1 MKKRIY
7 WVLLLLSAVG
17 VLCASVLT
25 LAVTSQHS
33 MRQAEEYVSDLAE
46 SVSQSYDYVDEASYE
61 QILQGLPKVVRVT
74 FITADGTVLY
84 DSDAEASKMENHLD
98 RPEIQK
104 AIQAGSGED
113 IRDSSTTDS
122 STYYYALRL
131 SDGNVLRLAQQY
143 SSIRS
148 MVLASI
154 PGIGVVMIILFGMA
168 LLLSRWLAQWMMKPV
183 ERAVHALD
191 QAGVNTESYAELK
204 PFFSHIQAQDQE
216 IHTQKEILEQER
228 EILGIITNNMREGLL
243 LISKDKNVVSVN
255 PSAIHMLAGRVA
267 EPSEFIGKNYLI
279 VNRTQELHDCVT
291 TALSGESLND
301 DFSMHGRVY
310 HIYASP
316 MLRLGEVDGAVVIVL
331 DETQQ
336 RMAERSRQEFSA
348 NVSHELKTPLTSI
361 SGYAEM
367 MENGMVASMDDIRK
381 FSGSIHKE
389 ALRLIALIEDIIRL
403 SRIEEEAKEPQSLEP
418 VKLDDLCEAVLE
430 SLEPVAKKA
439 EVSLH
444 LETCPAVLLGE
455 DGMLSELVY
464 NLCEN
469 AIKYNHPDGNVWL
482 RLSQDDKEIE
492 ICVKDD
498 GIGIPEESRLR
509 VFERFYRVDKSHSKQ
524 IGGTGLGLSIVK
536 HVVEYHHGRVELDS
550 ALGVGTEIRVF
561 LPKEAE

>member
-33 MRQAEEYVSDLAE
+33 MRQAEQYVSDLAK

-74 FITADGTVLY
+74 FITSDGTVLY

-98 RPEIQK
+98 RPEIQQ
-104 AIQAGSGED
+104 AIQTGSGED

-148 MVLASI
+148 MVLSSI

-316 MLRLGEVDGAVVIVL
+316 TLRLGEVDGAVVIVL

-367 MENGMVASMDDIRK
+367 MENGMVASMEDIRK

-418 VKLDDLCEAVLE
+418 VELDDLCEAVLE

-469 AIKYNHPDGNVWL
+469 AIKYNHPNGNVWL
-482 RLSQDDKEIE
+482 YLSQDDKKIE
-492 ICVKDD
+492 IRVKDD

-561 LPKEAE
+561 LPKEAK

>member
-33 MRQAEEYVSDLAE
+33 MQQAEQYVSDLAK

-74 FITADGTVLY
+74 FITSDGTVLY

-98 RPEIQK
+98 RPEIQQ
-104 AIQAGSGED
+104 AIQTGSGED
-113 IRDSSTTDS
+113 IRDSSTTES

-148 MVLASI
+148 MVLSSI

-291 TALSGESLND
+291 TALSGGSLND
-301 DFSMHGRVY
+301 DFTMHGRVY

-367 MENGMVASMDDIRK
+367 MENGMVASMEDIRK

-418 VKLDDLCEAVLE
+418 VELDDLCEAVLE

-469 AIKYNHPDGNVWL
+469 AIKYNHPNGNVWL
-482 RLSQDDKEIE
+482 YLSQDDKEIE
-492 ICVKDD
+492 IRVKDD

-536 HVVEYHHGRVELDS
+536 HVVVYHHGRVELDS

-561 LPKEAE
+561 LPKEAK

>member
-1 MKKRIY
+1 MQGKTTDQLRGSWHNFSKYRPLIRELVTRDLKVKYRRSFLGYVWSILNPLLMMLLQTLVFSYMFRFQIENFPLYLICGNTLFNFFNESTNMGMGSVLGNSSLIKKVYVPKFIFPISRVVSSFVNLLFSLAAIILVMLITRSPFHLTILLV
-7 WVLLLLSAVG
+7 WAPLVLL
-17 VLCASVLT
+17 
-25 LAVTSQHS
+25 
-33 MRQAEEYVSDLAE
+33 
-46 SVSQSYDYVDEASYE
+46 
-61 QILQGLPKVVRVT
+61 
-74 FITADGTVLY
+74 F
-84 DSDAEASKMENHLD
+84 
-98 RPEIQK
+98 
-104 AIQAGSGED
+104 
-113 IRDSSTTDS
+113 
-122 STYYYALRL
+122 
-131 SDGNVLRLAQQY
+131 
-143 SSIRS
+143 
-148 MVLASI
+148 
-154 PGIGVVMIILFGMA
+154 LFTCGMA
-168 LLLSRWLAQWMMKPV
+168 LLLSHWLTKWMMKPV
-183 ERAVHALD
+183 ERAVRALD
-191 QAGVNTESYAELK
+191 QAGVNADSYAELK

-243 LISKDKNVVSVN
+243 LVSKDKNVVSVN

-267 EPSEFIGKNYLI
+267 DPSEFIGKNYLI

-291 TALSGESLND
+291 TALSGASLND
-301 DFSMHGRVY
+301 DFTMHGRVY

-389 ALRLIALIEDIIRL
+389 SLRLIALIDDIIRL
-403 SRIEEEAKEPQSLEP
+403 SRIEEEVKEPQSLEP
-418 VKLDDLCEAVLE
+418 VELDDLCEAVME

-469 AIKYNHPDGNVWL
+469 AIKYNHPNGNVWL
-482 RLSQDDKEIE
+482 SLSQDEKEIT
-492 ICVKDD
+492 IKVKDD

-550 ALGVGTEIRVF
+550 GLGVGTEIRVF
-561 LPKEAE
+561 LPKVIE

>member
-17 VLCASVLT
+17 VLCASALT
-25 LAVTSQHS
+25 LAVTSQRS
-33 MRQAEEYVSDLAE
+33 MRQAEQYINDLAQ
-46 SVSQSYDYVDEASYE
+46 SISQSYDYVDEASYE
-61 QILQGLPKVVRVT
+61 KILQGLPDIVRVT
-74 FITADGTVLY
+74 FITSDGTVLY
-84 DSDAEASKMENHLD
+84 DSNAEASKMENHLD
-98 RPEIQK
+98 RPEIQE
-104 AIQAGSGED
+104 AIHNGSGED
-113 IRDSSTTDS
+113 IRNSSTTDS
-122 STYYYALRL
+122 SSYYYALRL

-148 MVLASI
+148 MMLTSV
-154 PGIGVVMIILFGMA
+154 PGIVVVMVILFGMA
-168 LLLSRWLAQWMMKPV
+168 LLLSHWLTKWMMKPV
-183 ERAVHALD
+183 ERAVRALD
-191 QAGVNTESYAELK
+191 QAGVNADSYAELK

-243 LISKDKNVVSVN
+243 LVSKDKNVVSVN

-267 EPSEFIGKNYLI
+267 DPSEFIGKNYLI

-291 TALSGESLND
+291 TALSGASLND
-301 DFSMHGRVY
+301 DFTMHGRVY

-316 MLRLGEVDGAVVIVL
+316 TLRLGEVDGAVVIVL

-389 ALRLIALIEDIIRL
+389 ALRLIALIDDIIRL
-403 SRIEEEAKEPQSLEP
+403 SRIEEEVKEPQSLEP
-418 VKLDDLCEAVLE
+418 VELDDLCEAVME

-469 AIKYNHPDGNVWL
+469 AIKYNHPGGNVWL
-482 RLSQDDKEIE
+482 SLSQDEKEIA
-492 ICVKDD
+492 IKVKDD

-550 ALGVGTEIRVF
+550 GLGVGTEIRVF
-561 LPKEAE
+561 LPKVIE